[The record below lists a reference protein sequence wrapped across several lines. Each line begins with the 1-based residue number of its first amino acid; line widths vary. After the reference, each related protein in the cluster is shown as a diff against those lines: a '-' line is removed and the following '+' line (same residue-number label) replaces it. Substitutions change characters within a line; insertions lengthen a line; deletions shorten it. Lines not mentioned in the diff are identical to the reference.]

1 VGAVASEPL
10 GSPTPLADHHEVA
23 GFDCGEPALDDW
35 LKTRAR
41 KSEGRFV
48 RTYVV
53 CDGARIAAYVAIA
66 VGSVERASAAK
77 KLQRNAP
84 DPIPVAIIARLAV
97 DRRYAGRGLGQDLL
111 QDAFRRIAAVSEIVG
126 ISAVLVHAKSDAARA
141 FYMRCAEFLEYP
153 AGSRTLFLPLATV
166 IAAL

>member
-1 VGAVASEPL
+1 MGAVAPDPL
-10 GSPTPLADHHEVA
+10 GSPTPLAEHHEVA

-53 CDGARIAAYVAIA
+53 CDGTRIAAYVAIA

-84 DPIPVAIIARLAV
+84 DPIPVAILARLAV

-111 QDAFRRIAAVSEIVG
+111 QDAFRRIAAVLEIVG
-126 ISAVLVHAKSDAARA
+126 VSAVLVHAKSDAARA
-141 FYMRCAEFLEYP
+141 FSMRCAEFLEYP
-153 AGSRTLFLPLATV
+153 ARSRTLFLPLATI